1 LERKDRIDLF
11 GASVL
16 VSLSAIMGLNQVLI
30 KLVNSGLQP
39 VFQAGLRS
47 LFAILPILIFAL
59 LMRKKISV
67 TDGSFWPGML
77 AGLFFATEFLLLFLA
92 LDYTTVAR
100 ASIFFYTMPFWAA
113 IGAHFLIS
121 GERLSVIRI
130 VGLVLAFIGVALAL
144 SENAAPASENALLG
158 DIFCIVGAVFW
169 AGILLLA
176 RATKLS
182 RACPEMQLLYQLVVS
197 ALVLLSLTPLFGDP
211 VRDLTPMIAGMF
223 AFQVIG
229 VACIAFLTWFWILSI
244 YPASDMASFG
254 FLAPVFGVLF
264 GGLILGEDITLTIAA
279 ALALVGTGI
288 ALVNR
293 KRPA

>member
-16 VSLSAIMGLNQVLI
+16 VSLSAVMGLNQVLI

-47 LFAILPILIFAL
+47 LFAILPVLIFAL
-59 LMRKKISV
+59 LMRKKISIS
-67 TDGSFWPGML
+67 DGSFWPGML

-113 IGAHFLIS
+113 IGAHFFIS
-121 GERLSVIRI
+121 GERLSVVRI
-130 VGLVLAFIGVALAL
+130 IGLVLAFFGVVLAL
-144 SENAAPASENALLG
+144 SENASPASENALLG

-182 RACPEMQLLYQLVVS
+182 RACPEMQLLYQLLVS
-197 ALVLLSLTPLFGDP
+197 SFVLLALSPLFGEP
-211 VRDLTPMIAGMF
+211 VREFTPTIAAIF

-229 VACIAFLTWFWILSI
+229 VACIGFLTWFWILSI

-254 FLAPVFGVLF
+254 FLAPVFGVIF
-264 GGLILGEDITLTIAA
+264 GGLVLGENITFNIVI

-288 ALVNR
+288 TLVNR
-293 KRPA
+293 KSRT